1 MTDAD
6 MPDAAGAPA
15 NRMVRTLPNPQEV
28 ASAAAELFVER
39 AADAQARRGVFTV
52 ALSGGS
58 TPRAF
63 HALLAA
69 SPLRDRVDWSRIQ
82 FFWGDERCVP
92 PDRPDSNFLM
102 AKQTLLDAVPVPD
115 DHIHR
120 MRGEDDPASAAS
132 AYEAEIWKVFGP
144 SSDATP
150 AFDLIYTGMGPDGHT
165 LSLFPHT
172 AALSVTDRLVIANNV
187 PQLNTNR
194 ITFTTT
200 LANAATLVA
209 FVVAGADKAAS
220 LAQVL
225 EGPRNTDL
233 YPSQLIAPS
242 GKLLFLL
249 DQAAA
254 SQLKASY

>member
-1 MTDAD
+1 MTLDSGLSTGK
-6 MPDAAGAPA
+6 PS
-15 NRMVRTLPNPQEV
+15 NRMVRVLPDTQLL
-28 ASAAAELFVER
+28 AAAAAELFVER
-39 AADAQARRGVFTV
+39 AADAQARRGWFHL

-69 SPLRDRVDWSRIQ
+69 SPLREKVDWSRIQ

-92 PDRPDSNFLM
+92 PDNAESNYLM
-102 AKQTLLDAVPVPD
+102 ARQTLLDAVPVPS

-120 MRGEDDPASAAS
+120 IRGEDDPAGAAS
-132 AYEAEIWKVFGP
+132 AYEAEIWRVFGGP
-144 SSDATP
+144 SGQTP

-172 AALSVTDRLVIANNV
+172 AALSVSDRLVTANHV
-187 PQLNTNR
+187 PQLNTDR

-200 LANAATLVA
+200 LANNAALVA
-209 FVVAGADKAAS
+209 FVIAGADKAGA

-225 EGPRNTDL
+225 EGPPNPDL

-242 GKLLFLL
+242 GELLFLL
-249 DQAAA
+249 ETSAAG
-254 SQLKASY
+254 QLKQSY